1 MRESFQHLLFFSFF
15 YYLKVLIDQTLWLPS
30 ITAIMLKRRNQS
42 NAKKHWHSAK
52 RIFKKHGVTSLE
64 LN

>member
-1 MRESFQHLLFFSFF
+1 M
-15 YYLKVLIDQTLWLPS
+15 DQILWLPS

-52 RIFKKHGVTSLE
+52 HIFKKHGVKSLE